1 MASNLSTP
9 YTMQDWFDNASNYGP
24 NKKKSEFEFQI
35 LWKLACVIKFRWH
48 WWNFSIVIDSAC
60 LENDP
65 LSISN
70 MAFCGHPPRDMVGYD
85 KVIKSRQNQTH
96 LQFSINFSST
106 AAAELCIC
114 IGYISTKSAAF
125 ANLIVWSWQ
134 KAMAQLQSYLHN
146 KGKIRAGEV
155 SAPPHNYLG
164 RVGTSWSLV
173 IFSSAATL

>member
-1 MASNLSTP
+1 MHKEICQKKNSPFQKSFSQNSNVFQYTAEKKAKRSDIHCLASNLSTP

-96 LQFSINFSST
+96 LQFSINFSLT
-106 AAAELCIC
+106 AAAELWPC
-114 IGYISTKSAAF
+114 IGYI
-125 ANLIVWSWQ
+125 
-134 KAMAQLQSYLHN
+134 
-146 KGKIRAGEV
+146 
-155 SAPPHNYLG
+155 
-164 RVGTSWSLV
+164 
-173 IFSSAATL
+173 

>member
-1 MASNLSTP
+1 
-9 YTMQDWFDNASNYGP
+9 MQDWFDNASNYGP
-24 NKKKSEFEFQI
+24 HKKKSEFEFQI
-35 LWKLACVIKFRWH
+35 PWKLACVIKFWWH

-85 KVIKSRQNQTH
+85 KVIKSRQNQTY
-96 LQFSINFSST
+96 LQFSINFSPT

-114 IGYISTKSAAF
+114 VGYVGYISTKSAAF
-125 ANLIVWSWQ
+125 ANLIVCSWQ
-134 KAMAQLQSYLHN
+134 EAMAQSQSYLHN

-155 SAPPHNYLG
+155 GAPPTQLLG
-164 RVGTSWSLV
+164 TCWDFLIFGDIFFCCNSL
-173 IFSSAATL
+173 SRS